1 MRSTCVILFEI
12 SILPRHIG
20 RPSWS
25 FPESMYTALLLLAF
39 VCKVEKLTCQ
49 SRIRN
54 EIWAYCLQFDDDVE
68 IAITAQRMISCKGG
82 LQTPGLEAPR
92 ALAPQLLRTNKQLR
106 QEAHAIMCKINN
118 FSIILNQASYLGY
131 SSSIPLSISV
141 AEGDLASVP
150 SKWTSNIRHS
160 VHQMRRLTLYVTLN
174 PEYERDYTSSRVLLE
189 DMKLEIAAIVGT
201 ALGEL
206 CEILLFSNN
215 LTSLKVNFLDLG
227 RE

>member
-1 MRSTCVILFEI
+1 
-12 SILPRHIG
+12 
-20 RPSWS
+20 
-25 FPESMYTALLLLAF
+25 
-39 VCKVEKLTCQ
+39 
-49 SRIRN
+49 
-54 EIWAYCLQFDDDVE
+54 
-68 IAITAQRMISCKGG
+68 MISCKGG

-131 SSSIPLSISV
+131 SSSFPLSISV
-141 AEGDLASVP
+141 AGGDLASVP

-174 PEYERDYTSSRVLLE
+174 RECERDYTSSRVVLQ
-189 DMKLEIAAIVGT
+189 DIKLEIAAIVST

-206 CEILLFSNN
+206 CEILSFTDN
-215 LTSLKVNFLDLG
+215 LTSLRVNFLDLG
-227 RE
+227 REQLTTGTEHRVLQCLGRLKELKYVEICGLPKGAKDYLESVMKQSKQFEKERQGFSLAGKSWGPT